1 MGFVPLF
8 FLPGISDPIDLP
20 FVTNALCPPSAAYKS
35 MLAQADAL
43 ERTWNPTG
51 VYTWQDMSN
60 VVAATVG
67 LAKLASDAGVRFFSG
82 NSMPSARDKV
92 RDAADHY
99 NSIAKRSLD
108 YTEAWKT
115 AKAAGKPV
123 SAPGFKR
130 WVIDD
135 LRAAAELFRA
145 VEVAVCKEPW
155 WLSSAVAISGAFIS
169 VVDVAKRVVG
179 AVLTVAEGA
188 VKAAERTG
196 DIVGFL
202 LSWGPYLALGV
213 GGYLVYKKVRK

>member
-1 MGFVPLF
+1 MD
-8 FLPGISDPIDLP
+8 IAQQESEK
-20 FVTNALCPPSAAYKS
+20 LCPPSANHRS

-60 VVAATVG
+60 VVAATVQ
-67 LAKLASDAGVRFFSG
+67 LAGQASSAAIRFFSG
-82 NSMPSARDKV
+82 DSLPSAKDKV
-92 RDAADHY
+92 RAASNSY
-99 NSIAKRSLD
+99 NAIARHALD
-108 YTEAWKT
+108 YTVAWQT

-130 WVIDD
+130 WVIED

-145 VEVAVCKEPW
+145 VEIAVCTQPW
-155 WLSSAVAISGAFIS
+155 WLSAAVSISRAFVT
-169 VVDVAKRVVG
+169 VVDVAKRVGG

-188 VKAAERTG
+188 VKAVERTG
-196 DIVGFL
+196 SIVGFL